1 MLTQAQVRSMVRECA
16 NEIYRHNDQIRALQS
31 NMLDQIPLEQWA
43 LASSAL
49 DAILGKNRII
59 HMAESNTFSNV
70 GVANT
75 GQMSGTIT
83 GTGQLVQV
91 NETAKELLAALEN
104 FKKGVTAAA
113 DLTSEEREDALG
125 AVTDLEEQAAKPSDG
140 RVMSKV
146 RNAVAAL
153 KVLASGTTVIHGL
166 YEQVHPFLLAH
177 FRLP

>member
-1 MLTQAQVRSMVRECA
+1 MLTQAQIRSIVRDCA
-16 NEIYRHNDQIRALQS
+16 SEIYRHNDRIRALQDS
-31 NMLDQIPLEQWA
+31 MLDQIPLEQWP

-83 GTGQLVQV
+83 GTGQHVQV
-91 NETAKELLAALEN
+91 NETTKELLAALDQ
-104 FKKGVTAAA
+104 FKKGLAGAS

-125 AVTDLEEQAAKPSDG
+125 AVNELEEQAAKPSDG

-153 KVLASGTTVIHGL
+153 KTLSSGTAVIHGL
-166 YEQVHPFLLAH
+166 YEQVHLECPA
-177 FRLP
+177 